1 MPFELFVA
9 VRYLVARRRQA
20 FISLISLVSALGVA
34 VGVTALILALALT
47 TGLQGE
53 MRDRMLGSTAH
64 IFVYK
69 PAESGVADV
78 AATMAELRTVPGVVG
93 AAPVVLGK
101 ALVRTDRG
109 EAFVSLK
116 GVDPALEPSITEIRR
131 HLRFGSLDALT
142 STGDGPDGI
151 AIGVDLA
158 SALGVKI
165 NDSLVLLTPEATLS
179 PMGPMPRTRT
189 LKVVAIFQFG
199 LFEVDHAYA
208 MVSLPVAQR
217 LVGHEHADFIQL
229 RIEDIYRAPAVAE
242 DIMTRFGKRYIAQD
256 WVDMNQSLFSA
267 LWLEKMAISITI
279 GLIVM
284 VAALNIIASLV
295 LMVMEKSRDIAILK
309 TMGASARSI
318 TIVFMLQGVLIGG
331 IGTISGAVLGR
342 LAAFVLDRYKL
353 VRIPT
358 DVYGV
363 AYIPFRIDTD
373 DFLVVIVS
381 ALAICFLAT
390 LYPSRQAAKLDPA
403 EALRFG

>member
-20 FISLISLVSALGVA
+20 FISLISFVSALGVA
-34 VGVTALILALALT
+34 VGVAALIIALALT

-53 MRDRMLGSTAH
+53 VRDRMLGSTAH

-69 PAESGVADV
+69 PADGGVADV
-78 AATMAELRTVPGVVG
+78 PATIAELRTIHEVTG

-101 ALVRTDRG
+101 ALVRTDKG
-109 EAFVSLK
+109 EAFVTLK
-116 GVDPALEPSITEIRR
+116 GVDPALEPSVVDIRR
-131 HLRFGSLDALT
+131 HMRAGSIDALAAP
-142 STGDGPDGI
+142 GEGPDGI
-151 AIGVDLA
+151 AIGGDLA
-158 SALGVKI
+158 SQLGVKI
-165 NDSLVLLTPEATLS
+165 NDSIVLLTPEATLS

-189 LKVVAIFQFG
+189 LKVVAIFGFG
-199 LFEVDHAYA
+199 LFEVDSAYA

-229 RIEDIYRAPAVAE
+229 RIDDIYRAPQVAE

-256 WVDMNQSLFSA
+256 WVDMNQALFSA
-267 LWLEKMAISITI
+267 LWLEKMAISIAI

-318 TIVFMLQGVLIGG
+318 MIVFMLQGVLIGA
-331 IGTISGAVLGR
+331 IGTLTGAVLGR
-342 LAAFVLDRYKL
+342 TLAFVLDRYQL

-358 DVYGV
+358 DIYQIS
-363 AYIPFRIDTD
+363 YMPFRIETA
-373 DFLVVIVS
+373 DFITVLV
-381 ALAICFLAT
+381 LAMVICFFAT

>member
-34 VGVTALILALALT
+34 VGVTALVLALALT

-64 IFVYK
+64 IFVYN

-78 AATMAELRTVPGVVG
+78 PATIAELRTLPEVVG

-101 ALVRTDRG
+101 GLVRTDRN
-109 EAFVSLK
+109 EAFVTLK
-116 GVDPALEPSITEIRR
+116 GVDPALEPSVVDVRR
-131 HLRFGSLDALT
+131 HLRFGSLEALA
-142 STGDGPDGI
+142 SSGDGPDGI

-158 SALGVKI
+158 RSLGVKI

-189 LKVVAIFQFG
+189 LRVVAIFQFG
-199 LFEVDHAYA
+199 FLEVDNAYA
-208 MVSLPVAQR
+208 MVSLPVAKR

-229 RIEDIYRAPAVAE
+229 RIADIYRAPQVAQE
-242 DIMTRFGKRYIAQD
+242 IMTRFGRRYIAQD

-318 TIVFMLQGVLIGG
+318 MIVFMAQGVLIGA
-331 IGTISGAVLGR
+331 IGTFTGAVLGR
-342 LAAFVLDRYKL
+342 SIAFVVDRYKL

-358 DVYGV
+358 DVYNIS
-363 AYIPFRIDTD
+363 YIPFRIDTD
-373 DFLVVIVS
+373 DFLVVIAS
-381 ALAICFLAT
+381 ALLICFLAT
-390 LYPSRQAAKLDPA
+390 IYPSRQAAKLDPA

>member
-34 VGVTALILALALT
+34 VGVTALIIALALT

-64 IFVYK
+64 IFAYK

-78 AATMAELRTVPGVVG
+78 AATIKELETLPEVIG

-101 ALVRTDRG
+101 ALVRTDRS
-109 EAFVSLK
+109 EAFVTLK
-116 GVDPALEPSITEIRR
+116 GVDPTLEPSVTDVRR
-131 HLRFGSLDALT
+131 HLRAGSLEALT
-142 STGDGPDGI
+142 ASGEGPDGI
-151 AIGVDLA
+151 AIGIDLA
-158 SALGVKI
+158 SSLGVKV
-165 NDSLVLLTPEATLS
+165 NDSIVLLTPEATLS

-189 LKVVAIFQFG
+189 LKVVAIFGFG
-199 LFEVDHAYA
+199 LFEVDNAYA

-229 RIEDIYRAPAVAE
+229 RIRDIYRAPQVAE
-242 DIMTRFGKRYIAQD
+242 EIMTRFGKRYIAQD

-318 TIVFMLQGVLIGG
+318 TIVFMTQGVLIGA
-331 IGTISGAVLGR
+331 IGTFSGAVLGR
-342 LAAFVLDRYKL
+342 ASAFVLDRYQL
-353 VRIPT
+353 VKIPS
-358 DVYGV
+358 DIYGV
-363 AYIPFRIDTD
+363 SYIPFRIDTD
-373 DFLVVIVS
+373 DFVLVIVS
-381 ALAICFLAT
+381 ALVICFLAT
-390 LYPSRQAAKLDPA
+390 IYPSRQAAKLDPA